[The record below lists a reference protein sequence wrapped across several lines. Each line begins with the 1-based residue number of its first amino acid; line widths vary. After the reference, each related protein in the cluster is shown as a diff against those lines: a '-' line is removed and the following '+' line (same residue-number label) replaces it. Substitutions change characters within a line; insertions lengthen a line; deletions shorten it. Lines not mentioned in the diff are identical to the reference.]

1 MDAREARFVFG
12 FLLLGIAPIIAT
24 AGGAGLG
31 IIIFTAGLLI
41 SVSTAF
47 A

>member
-1 MDAREARFVFG
+1 MDAREARFAFG

-24 AGGAGLG
+24 AGGSGLG
-31 IIIFTAGLLI
+31 MVLFAAGLLI

>member
-1 MDAREARFVFG
+1 MDSREARFAFG
-12 FLLLGIAPIIAT
+12 FVLLGAAPLVAT

-31 IIIFTAGLLI
+31 AIIFIAGLLI
-41 SVSTAF
+41 SSSTAF

>member
-1 MDAREARFVFG
+1 MSAQEARFAFG
-12 FLLLGIAPIIAT
+12 FLLLGLTPVIAT

-31 IIIFTAGLLI
+31 MVLFAAGLLI
-41 SVSTAF
+41 SISTAF

>member
-1 MDAREARFVFG
+1 MDALEARFAFG

-24 AGGAGLG
+24 VGSAGLG
-31 IIIFTAGLLI
+31 MVLFAAGLLI
-41 SVSTAF
+41 SVSAAF

>member
-1 MDAREARFVFG
+1 MNAQEARFAFG
-12 FLLLGIAPIIAT
+12 FLLLGLTPVIAT

-31 IIIFTAGLLI
+31 MVLFAAGLLI
-41 SVSTAF
+41 SISTAF

>member
-1 MDAREARFVFG
+1 MDAKEMRFAFG
-12 FLLLGIAPIIAT
+12 FLLLGLTPIIAT

-31 IIIFTAGLLI
+31 MVLFAAGLLI

>member
-1 MDAREARFVFG
+1 MDGREGRCAFG
-12 FLLLGIAPIIAT
+12 FLLFGITPLLAT

-31 IIIFTAGLLI
+31 MVVFAAGLLI
-41 SVSTAF
+41 ATSAAF

>member
-1 MDAREARFVFG
+1 MDAREGRFAFG
-12 FLLLGIAPIIAT
+12 FILLGVAPLVAT
-24 AGGAGLG
+24 AGGACLG
-31 IIIFTAGLLI
+31 VAIFGIGLLI

>member
-1 MDAREARFVFG
+1 MDAREARFAFG

-24 AGGAGLG
+24 AGGAGMG
-31 IIIFTAGLLI
+31 IIVCAAGLLI